1 MAAQDPGYADG
12 KAQGHWTRLVSTAW
26 ARGGECLAEECGWL
40 ALGWRRRALR
50 GLLLSYRH
58 NEHSGPRVTDGPET
72 FLGERRGDP
81 GCPTPAPLAP
91 RTPETA
97 RAELGTQWEG
107 GGPGLPRLRLPQ
119 PPGRPPPLGLCL
131 RRPGFLD
138 GPSRS
143 KHRALT
149 GLRAGLR
156 GLSRTLSSAP
166 TRPQPG
172 GLAPHLATA
181 GSANGHAWQGPRP
194 PVAGPGIQRAAFV
207 WDKTRGHVG
216 SLPALLP
223 PSVERL
229 LRSSGPAATSWRL
242 GQGLAAPAPPTVPEL
257 LVQPSPHP
265 HSSASTWAAETPV
278 SPRGPQRWVSRTPP
292 SLPSPSRW
300 CPGSA

>member
-97 RAELGTQWEG
+97 RAELGTQWEA

-119 PPGRPPPLGLCL
+119 PPGRPPPLGLGL
-131 RRPGFLD
+131 ADQASLMVLP
-138 GPSRS
+138 GPS
-143 KHRALT
+143 T
-149 GLRAGLR
+149 GLSPGYKQGLEASVGPYPLPQPVPSLEAWHPTWPRPALPTATPGRAPDPQWLAPA
-156 GLSRTLSSAP
+156 SSAQLLSG
-166 TRPQPG
+166 TRQG
-172 GLAPHLATA
+172 AMLAPFRLC
-181 GSANGHAWQGPRP
+181 
-194 PVAGPGIQRAAFV
+194 F
-207 WDKTRGHVG
+207 
-216 SLPALLP
+216 LP
-223 PSVERL
+223 P
-229 LRSSGPAATSWRL
+229 WRD
-242 GQGLAAPAPPTVPEL
+242 
-257 LVQPSPHP
+257 
-265 HSSASTWAAETPV
+265 
-278 SPRGPQRWVSRTPP
+278 
-292 SLPSPSRW
+292 
-300 CPGSA
+300 C